1 MVTDPPLF
9 FPSQKWQE
17 KAQEAKKKYEE
28 DMKAYKAKKANE
40 PDDKSEEESK
50 PKKKGAVKEFMD
62 KKKENNKKKTSS
74 PRKSGD
80 SQKFKSAEFVETD
93 DSSSE
98 NEGDVSYTT
107 FICNSFASASPALQT
122 YFRLSVLVFF
132 HEEKRQTT
140 NGNTCVMQA
149 SFSPVSKKP
158 WVELP
163 FVKLKQQ
170 PPSFS
175 NLNSATN
182 TLSIDL
188 IG

>member
-1 MVTDPPLF
+1 
-9 FPSQKWQE
+9 
-17 KAQEAKKKYEE
+17 
-28 DMKAYKAKKANE
+28 MKAYKAKKANE

-132 HEEKRQTT
+132 HEEKRQTEIRHA
-140 NGNTCVMQA
+140 G
-149 SFSPVSKKP
+149 
-158 WVELP
+158 
-163 FVKLKQQ
+163 
-170 PPSFS
+170 
-175 NLNSATN
+175 
-182 TLSIDL
+182 
-188 IG
+188 

>member
-1 MVTDPPLF
+1 MGFQLF
-9 FPSQKWQE
+9 VPVSNFTFLRTKITFSWSQIHLCFLPFQKWQE

-107 FICNSFASASPALQT
+107 FICNSFASTSPALQT
-122 YFRLSVLVFF
+122 YFR
-132 HEEKRQTT
+132 
-140 NGNTCVMQA
+140 
-149 SFSPVSKKP
+149 
-158 WVELP
+158 
-163 FVKLKQQ
+163 FVGSRIF
-170 PPSFS
+170 P
-175 NLNSATN
+175 
-182 TLSIDL
+182 
-188 IG
+188 

>member
-1 MVTDPPLF
+1 
-9 FPSQKWQE
+9 
-17 KAQEAKKKYEE
+17 
-28 DMKAYKAKKANE
+28 MKAYKAKKANE

-50 PKKKGAVKEFMD
+50 PKKKGAVKEFLD

-107 FICNSFASASPALQT
+107 FISFT
-122 YFRLSVLVFF
+122 CFTDVFPVVGSRIF
-132 HEEKRQTT
+132 PWRETT
-140 NGNTCVMQA
+140 NGNTSVTQA

-163 FVKLKQQ
+163 FDKPKQQ

-175 NLNSATN
+175 NLNSAIN
-182 TLSIDL
+182 TLSIQKAKIYLMNYQRTRFKRDPKQPMKSCAL
-188 IG
+188 ALE

>member
-1 MVTDPPLF
+1 
-9 FPSQKWQE
+9 
-17 KAQEAKKKYEE
+17 
-28 DMKAYKAKKANE
+28 MKAYKAKKANE

-98 NEGDVSYTT
+98 NEGDVS
-107 FICNSFASASPALQT
+107 FICNSFASASPAVQT

-132 HEEKRQTT
+132 HEEKRQTEIRLSRRL
-140 NGNTCVMQA
+140 A
-149 SFSPVSKKP
+149 SAPFQRNLGSNCPSISQNNNH
-158 WVELP
+158 LP
-163 FVKLKQQ
+163 
-170 PPSFS
+170 S
-175 NLNSATN
+175 
-182 TLSIDL
+182 L
-188 IG
+188 I